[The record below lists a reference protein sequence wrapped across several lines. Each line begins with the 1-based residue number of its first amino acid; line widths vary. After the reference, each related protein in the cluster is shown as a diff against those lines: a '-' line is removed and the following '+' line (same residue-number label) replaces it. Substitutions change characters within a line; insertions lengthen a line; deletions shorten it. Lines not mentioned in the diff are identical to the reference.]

1 MSNSSPVILAMGTRP
16 EIIKMAPVALA
27 LQQAGVP
34 CEVLHTGQHGD
45 QTSLPLYQFFG
56 LQPRHRLQLAR
67 SKPGLGALSAELV
80 DQISDQFGKLRPRA
94 VLVHGDTS
102 SALMAALAA
111 FYLHVPVG
119 HVEAGLRS
127 GNMREPF
134 PEEMNRSVIGRLA
147 RWHFA
152 PTAQAVA
159 NLRREGI
166 EQGVEQVGNTVVDAV
181 QWAAMHLH
189 QLQVAGQAP
198 NVPALR
204 WLADSGCAS
213 LVLVTAHRR
222 ENWEQMAPIAQFVQD
237 ILAARQDLAVI
248 WPLHPNPAVQHSVR
262 SVYEAASPDIR
273 RRWLLTDPQEYAPMV
288 ALMVQADVLLTD
300 SGGIQEEGV
309 SLNKPVLVLRNV
321 TERPELIQCGA
332 GKLVGTD
339 RQVVVSETLS
349 LLQNSAQRHA
359 MQQATNPF
367 GDGHAAQR
375 IAERLRQDVAG
386 DVAAT
391 AAAPVHM
398 PTALQA
404 CTA

>member
-1 MSNSSPVILAMGTRP
+1 MRNLFPVILAMGTRP

-34 CEVLHTGQHGD
+34 CEVLHTGQHDD

-56 LQPRHRLQLAR
+56 LEPHHRLQLAR
-67 SKPGLGALSAELV
+67 SKPGLGALSAELM
-80 DQISDQFGKLRPRA
+80 DQISNQFEKLQPRA

-111 FYLHVPVG
+111 FYLHIPVG

-127 GNMREPF
+127 ENMREPF

-147 RWHFA
+147 CWHFA
-152 PTAQAVA
+152 PTAQAVE

-189 QLQVAGQAP
+189 QLQVSGQELD
-198 NVPALR
+198 VPALR
-204 WLADSGCAS
+204 WLAESGCAR

-222 ENWEQMAPIAQFVQD
+222 ENWEQMVPIAQSVQD
-237 ILAARQDLAVI
+237 ILAAQQDLAMV
-248 WPLHPNPAVQHSVR
+248 WPLHPNPAVQQSVR
-262 SVYEAASPDIR
+262 SVYEAASPDVR
-273 RRWLLTDPQEYAPMV
+273 RRWLLTDPLKYATMV

-309 SLNKPVLVLRNV
+309 SLHKPVLVLRNV

-339 RQVVVSETLS
+339 RSVVVNETLN
-349 LLQNSAQRHA
+349 LLQNSVERHA
-359 MQQATNPF
+359 MQQAVNPF

-375 IAERLRQDVAG
+375 IAERLRQDLAG
-386 DVAAT
+386 EAASAEQISAT
-391 AAAPVHM
+391 
-398 PTALQA
+398 TLEA